1 MELMAFS
8 NMIHKLRCVE
18 QKLTKGF
25 EKSTGFSIT
34 RYEILIYLKKNGNK
48 LQREIAQYLN
58 IDPAAITRHI
68 KILEKKGYITKTRNK
83 ENEREVIISLT
94 DFAKL
99 ELKKCQN
106 NHCENKCDLPIP
118 FTQEEIDKTLEILEQ
133 IEKKLE

>member
-68 KILEKKGYITKTRNK
+68 KILEKKGYN
-83 ENEREVIISLT
+83 V
-94 DFAKL
+94 
-99 ELKKCQN
+99 Q
-106 NHCENKCDLPIP
+106 CDL
-118 FTQEEIDKTLEILEQ
+118 QENV
-133 IEKKLE
+133 